1 MDKDPQYISS
11 IWKRVN
17 NILVQYGKGS
27 TIYEGLFIQYMTC
40 TACMCGWTNALK
52 YVLVA
57 FMPLTLFYVVIPIFS
72 INMASSKLQG
82 FVLISQIV
90 TLPMLMRVFVLNFS
104 FKINTITMLK
114 ILGHCLAFG
123 I

>member
-1 MDKDPQYISS
+1 M
-11 IWKRVN
+11 
-17 NILVQYGKGS
+17 G
-27 TIYEGLFIQYMTC
+27 
-40 TACMCGWTNALK
+40 GWTNALK

-57 FMPLTLFYVVIPIFS
+57 FMPLTLFYVVILIFS
-72 INMASSKLQG
+72 INIPSSKLQG

-90 TLPMLMRVFVLNFS
+90 TSPMLMRVFVLNFS
-104 FKINTITMLK
+104 FKIKTITMFK